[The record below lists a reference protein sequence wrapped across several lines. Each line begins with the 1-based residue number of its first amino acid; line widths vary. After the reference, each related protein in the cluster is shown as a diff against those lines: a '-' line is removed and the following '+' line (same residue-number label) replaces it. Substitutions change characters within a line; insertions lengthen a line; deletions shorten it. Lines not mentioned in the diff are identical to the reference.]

1 MHRHAFVLASSFLG
15 TFLSSSVA
23 SAQQEPPAQPP
34 AAATAAA
41 EPVVVGDGAHRYR
54 WVPDWGRLGD
64 GKELGSTHGC
74 VAIARDGTIFANTDT
89 EHAVIA
95 FAPDGRIL
103 GSWGKEF
110 HGGTHGM
117 CLVVEETTGE
127 NGKPTSEEVLYLAH
141 TRRHEVVKTTR
152 DGKVLWTLGWP
163 QASGIYE
170 NEGQFLPTAVA
181 VAKDGR
187 IFVADGYGKSWVHVF
202 DKDRKYVTSFG
213 GPGTAAGK
221 MQTPHGLWLDARGK
235 EPLLLVC
242 DRENH
247 RLQWFTLHGEHVR
260 TMDKDLRRPCNV
272 APLPGGGLA
281 VADLAG
287 RVTIL
292 DAEDRAVAQLGDQPD
307 EGLRATNGVER
318 AKWHDGRFHAPHGIG
333 AGADGCLYV
342 LEWNTT
348 GRLVKLEPVT
358 PPAKPAE
365 QPAEKPAK

>member
-1 MHRHAFVLASSFLG
+1 MHRHVLAFASSFFG
-15 TFLSSSVA
+15 TFLCSSAALAQQDPPA
-23 SAQQEPPAQPP
+23 SAP
-34 AAATAAA
+34 AAAAAAAQAA
-41 EPVVVGDGAHRYR
+41 EPVVVGEGAHRYR

-74 VAIARDGTIFANTDT
+74 VAVARDGTVFANTDT
-89 EHAVIA
+89 EHAVIQ

-117 CLVVEETTGE
+117 CLVEEG
-127 NGKPTSEEVLYLAH
+127 GAEVLYLAH

-202 DKDRKYVTSFG
+202 DQDRKYVTSFG
-213 GPGTAAGK
+213 GPGSAAGK

-292 DAEDRAVAQLGDQPD
+292 DAQDRAVAQLGDQPD

-318 AKWHDGRFHAPHGIG
+318 AKWHDGQFHAPHGIG

-342 LEWNTT
+342 LEWNST
-348 GRLVKLEPVT
+348 GRLVKLVPLT
-358 PPAKPAE
+358 PPAPAKPAAVE
-365 QPAEKPAK
+365 PPAKVEPGK